1 MAYLNFQNCTRQE
14 YENVLYSQDARNK
27 IKILF
32 NNVELENADRY
43 CEKFT
48 VKPRIISNGAK
59 QFSLNNFISKE
70 AELILH
76 NVDLDTIQN
85 QVSISIGTFV
95 NNAYEYVPIGI
106 FNIQDQPTTD
116 KDKTTIKLRDNS
128 VLFDFYYNAQPL
140 IEENGGSATKLQIL
154 QDICTQANVTCNITS
169 FIGYLDEIGVYDNTI
184 TARQYIANI
193 AEQAG
198 KIATINRN
206 GELIFVDLNN
216 LVTWEIPLEIVEKYE
231 SGTSYK
237 IGKVVYEDGIV
248 RYETED
254 SNDDTLFLDG
264 SNNYINNDLVT
275 EQASSNNN
283 MYELDNTSDE
293 NFINF
298 NLEGKTTQETV
309 PGYLGKNLLYIGSI
323 GNTLGLTIT
332 KVNNSRIAINGTAGA
347 TGIIPIQLSYGPV
360 LENTNYTL
368 SFNINGQASGS
379 FGIDL
384 PQSSQ
389 FRDISI
395 TTNYLSKTSNKEAGR
410 TFSVLNL
417 GVTKNMVFTSVII
430 SMQLEEGSN
439 ATSFEEA
446 TYTLPIPNVNEPRD
460 LISLGNYNLFD
471 NFLEQGTIN
480 AYGNVGSS
488 STVIRTANFLSID
501 SNKEYQL
508 NVNMD
513 NILTYV
519 FEYDET
525 KTFIRRIPN
534 NWTAIPYTFSTGN
547 NTKYIKFIFKYTDS
561 SAISPAD
568 FFGKGIVLT
577 DYKYRIELQVD
588 NKNLFYLSTNINDE
602 EYINLSYINS
612 VTENELILNG
622 ASGSSART
630 TRKQNFMP
638 NQTYTVSYLSNMGG
652 GRLAIR
658 LRSLDES
665 HWLNNNDLSISGM
678 TYNSVYGGWYKGTT
692 SVKKGNEYYHHVTFT
707 VPNCSYWYLCIINM
721 TTSQQ
726 TFHNIQVE
734 KGNTPTDFVSYNGET
749 YLYTLQQPLR
759 SINDVKDRLYIENNK
774 VYVERNIGYIDNYNG
789 ESITTNYMSTTGGLN
804 TGASVQYVLAT
815 PNTEEI
821 TNATIPTT
829 IENKTNVNIILNM
842 LTNSYIKYYEKNT
855 RLEAILNEVNL
866 FSIYSLKTGKIL
878 GNPAIDG
885 YDLIQI
891 TDGNKT
897 LTTLATSDLTY
908 NGVLINSFDT
918 QIGEEA
924 KEQNVFING
933 EETFKKWAR
942 TQIDNVEGTITLQ
955 AGQIN
960 EANGRINETS
970 LQISSQGALLN
981 VIANNSNI
989 DVEYDSEGNP
999 ISGEVTEVTTTTGF
1013 TFNAEG
1019 MSIKKDDFEILQ
1031 TPTGAFYKEGENVVG
1046 QYTKDGSKQKD
1057 LQLFG
1062 VYYYG
1067 MKDKDD
1073 TPMFVAQLY
1082 NDANG
1087 EECFGHFYNR
1097 GDN

>member
-14 YENVLYSQDARNK
+14 YEDVLYSQDARNK

-32 NNVELENADRY
+32 NNVELQNADLY

-48 VKPRIISNGAK
+48 VKSRIIPNGAK

-76 NVDLDTIQN
+76 DVDLDTIQN
-85 QVSISIGTFV
+85 QVSISIGTLV
-95 NNAYEYVPIGI
+95 NNVYEYVPIGI
-106 FNIQDQPTTD
+106 FNIQDQPTND

-169 FIGYLDEIGVYDNTI
+169 FIGYLDEIGIYDNTI

-198 KIATINRN
+198 KIATINRS

-216 LVTWEIPLEIVEKYE
+216 LTTWEIPLNIVEKYE
-231 SGTSYK
+231 NGTTYK

-264 SNNYINNDLVT
+264 SNNYINNDLVMG
-275 EQASSNNN
+275 QSSSNDNTH
-283 MYELDNTSDE
+283 ELNNTSDE
-293 NFINF
+293 NVIKF

-309 PGYLGKNLLYIGSI
+309 PGYLGKNLLYIGNI

-332 KVNNSRIAINGTAGA
+332 KVNNSRIAINGTVGA
-347 TGIIPIQLSYGPV
+347 TGVIPIQLLYGPA

-368 SFNINGQASGS
+368 SFNISGQASGS

-395 TTNYLSKTSNKEAGR
+395 TTNYLSKTSNKETGR

-430 SMQLEEGSN
+430 SMQLEEGSS

-471 NFLEQGTIN
+471 KSSITLGKRIDGSGSLYNDNNYAVSDWIKVTPNSIYIYNRYQAGGGSAAI
-480 AYGNVGSS
+480 AYY
-488 STVIRTANFLSID
+488 D
-501 SNKEYQL
+501 SNKAFISRKMPIIAYSFL
-508 NVNMD
+508 ND
-513 NILTYV
+513 YLT
-519 FEYDET
+519 T
-525 KTFIRRIPN
+525 PN
-534 NWTAIPYTFSTGN
+534 NAEYVRITDLKTVINDIVFSQSINKTEYIQYSKYGIQI
-547 NTKYIKFIFKYTDS
+547 NTS
-561 SAISPAD
+561 
-568 FFGKGIVLT
+568 G
-577 DYKYRIELQVD
+577 
-588 NKNLFYLSTNINDE
+588 KNLFDLS
-602 EYINLSYINS
+602 NS
-612 VTENELILNG
+612 TWTGSGSGNMQKIENGIQFNSIA
-622 ASGSSART
+622 ASGLQYA
-630 TRKQNFMP
+630 
-638 NQTYTVSYLSNMGG
+638 Y
-652 GRLAIR
+652 
-658 LRSLDES
+658 
-665 HWLNNNDLSISGM
+665 NNNKNYPAGTYSYSHIGSSNHSRLYIRIRKKDNSGWMNSSDTSITSM
-678 TYNSVYGGWYKGTT
+678 TYNNVYSGWFYSPNTQ
-692 SVKKGNEYYHHVTFT
+692 NLQMTFT
-707 VPNCSYWYLCIINM
+707 IPECLYWNIGIGYDSGV
-721 TTSQQ
+721 TTPATITNLQL
-726 TFHNIQVE
+726 E
-734 KGNTPTDFVSYNGET
+734 KGSTTTTYESYNENSNL
-749 YLYTLQQPLR
+749 YLLTQPLR
-759 SINDVKDRLYIENNK
+759 SINNVKDRLYIENNK
-774 VYVERNIGYIDNYNG
+774 FYVERNIGYIASYDG
-789 ESITTNYMSTTGGLN
+789 ESITTDYMSTTGGLD

-821 TNATIPTT
+821 TSATIPAT
-829 IENKTNVNIILNM
+829 IENKTNVNIPLNM
-842 LTNSYIKYYEKNT
+842 LTNSYIKYYEKDT
-855 RLEAILNEVNL
+855 KLEAILNETNQ
-866 FSIYSLKTGKIL
+866 FNIDSLKTGKIL

-885 YDLIQI
+885 YDLIEI
-891 TDGNKT
+891 TDGDKT

-933 EETFKKWAR
+933 EETFKKWAK
-942 TQIDNVEGTITLQ
+942 TQIDNVEGTLTLQ
-955 AGQIN
+955 AGEIN
-960 EANGRINETS
+960 EANGRINETT
-970 LQISSQGALLN
+970 LQISSQGALLD

-989 DVEYDSEGNP
+989 DIAYDNDGNP
-999 ISGEVTEVTTTTGF
+999 LSGEVTEVTTKTGF

-1031 TPTGAFYKEGENVVG
+1031 TPTGAYYKEGNNIVG

-1067 MKDKDD
+1067 MKNKDD

-1082 NDANG
+1082 NDENN

-1097 GDN
+1097 GD